1 MDSVRTMLFTYLRA
15 AWRRRWLGVVVAWLV
30 CGVGWVGTYTIP
42 NQFESNARLFV
53 DADAILT
60 PLLRGIAADSAPT
73 TQLEI
78 LQRTLLSK
86 PNLEKLISK
95 TDLDLSLNGLSDR
108 ERMIGRLAT
117 EIKVTP
123 QTKNLFTISYRDKN
137 PKLAHDVVQTLLTIF
152 VEAATGSNRIDMENA
167 KRFLER
173 QIQSYEQQ
181 LRAAEKRRAD
191 FRVRYMEILPNDL
204 NPNVGALE
212 AARTQVTQITDKLQ
226 DAVIQ
231 RDSLRQEVE
240 NTPPMLVAEGG
251 VYQPGFGPGGAPK
264 KTRLEEAQDT
274 LAGLLLKDTKQHPD
288 VIAQMRLIDYLKA
301 HPDDAAA
308 KTAGPGKAAG
318 SGKAG
323 PGKAGSGKEAQGT
336 EAAAGDEAVGG
347 TTTPK
352 RSVPNPVYDQLKIS
366 LIQAETQV
374 GSLTR
379 QRDEAV
385 RTQDRLDKISKEQ
398 PGLFAEYQ
406 NMDRDYTVLR
416 RNYEELLGRL
426 QSANIAQAADTQAD
440 KVKLQVIDPPEV
452 PRIPAAPNRPLL
464 VTGVLL
470 GGLAIGLGMT
480 VLFGQLDRSF
490 SSVDELRTLG
500 LPVLGGISVLG
511 MAPFRQRFM
520 TVLRFS
526 VAVAVL
532 MVVYSTLMVIILHKA
547 ALI

>member
-30 CGVGWVGTYTIP
+30 CVLGWAGTYAMH

-73 TQLEI
+73 TQMEI

-86 PNLEKLISK
+86 PNLEKLVSK
-95 TDLDLSLNGLSDR
+95 TDLDLTLNGPSDR
-108 ERMIGRLAT
+108 ERLINRLAA
-117 EIKVTP
+117 EIHVIP
-123 QTKNLFTISYRDKN
+123 QTRNLFTITYRDKS

-152 VEAATGSNRIDMENA
+152 VESATGSNRTDMENA
-167 KRFLER
+167 RRFLER

-181 LRAAEKRRAD
+181 LRGAEKRRAD
-191 FRVRYMEILPNDL
+191 FRVRYMELLPNDM
-204 NPNVGALE
+204 NPNVGAIE
-212 AARTQVTQITDKLQ
+212 NARNRVQDVTDKLQ
-226 DAVIQ
+226 DAVIA

-251 VYQPGFGPGGAPK
+251 VLVNGVPVGGGAGGAK
-264 KTRLEEAQDT
+264 AQLAQAEEQ
-274 LAGLLLKDTKQHPD
+274 LSQLLLKDTEQHPD
-288 VIAQMRLIDYLKA
+288 VIAQRKLIDFLKTQKDEA
-301 HPDDAAA
+301 PVAA
-308 KTAGPGKAAG
+308 KRPAGAG
-318 SGKAG
+318 STD
-323 PGKAGSGKEAQGT
+323 PGQGT
-336 EAAAGDEAVGG
+336 M
-347 TTTPK
+347 TPK
-352 RSVPNPVYDQLKIS
+352 RSVPNPVYDQLKIK
-366 LIQAETQV
+366 LIESDTNV
-374 GSLTR
+374 SSLTR

-385 RTQDRLDKISKEQ
+385 KAQDRLDKISKEQ

-406 NMDRDYTVLR
+406 NMDRDYNVLR

-452 PRIPAAPNRPLL
+452 PRIPVAPNRPLL
-464 VTGVLL
+464 VTGVLM

-480 VLFGQLDRSF
+480 ILFGQFDRSF

>member
-1 MDSVRTMLFTYLRA
+1 MDSVRTMLSTYLRA

-30 CGVGWVGTYTIP
+30 CCVGWVATYAIP

-95 TDLDLSLNGLSDR
+95 TDLDLTLNTPSDR
-108 ERMIGRLAT
+108 ERLINRLAND
-117 EIKVTP
+117 IKVVP
-123 QTKNLFTISYRDKN
+123 QTKNLFTISYRDPN

-152 VEAATGSNRIDMENA
+152 IEAATGSNRIDMENA
-167 KRFLER
+167 RRFLER

-212 AARTQVTQITDKLQ
+212 AARTAVQTISDKLQ
-226 DAVIQ
+226 DAIIQ

-251 VYQPGFGPGGAPK
+251 VFQPGGPGGLH
-264 KTRLEEAQDT
+264 KTRLQDAEDT
-274 LAGLLLKDTKQHPD
+274 LQTLLLKDTDQHPD
-288 VIAQMRLIDYLKA
+288 VIAQRKLIDYLKA
-301 HPDDAAA
+301 HPDDGDPGAAA
-308 KTAGPGKAAG
+308 SNAKGSDGKTVGADPA
-318 SGKAG
+318 
-323 PGKAGSGKEAQGT
+323 
-336 EAAAGDEAVGG
+336 GG
-347 TTTPK
+347 TTTPR
-352 RSVPNPVYDQLKIS
+352 RSVPNPVYDQLKIK
-366 LIQAETQV
+366 LIEADTQV
-374 GSLTR
+374 ASLTR
-379 QRDEAV
+379 QHDEAV
-385 RTQDRLDKISKEQ
+385 QAQDRLEKISREQ

-406 NMDRDYTVLR
+406 NMDRDYNVLR
-416 RNYEELLGRL
+416 KNYEDLLGRL

-440 KVKLQVIDPPEV
+440 KVKLQIIDPPEV

-470 GGLAIGLGMT
+470 AGVTIGLGVT

-511 MAPFRQRFM
+511 MAPLRQRLM
-520 TVLRFS
+520 TAMRFS
-526 VAVAVL
+526 AAVVVL
-532 MVVYSTLMVIILHKA
+532 MAVYGIVMVHILRTA

>member
-1 MDSVRTMLFTYLRA
+1 MDSVRTMLFQYLRA

-108 ERMIGRLAT
+108 ERMINRLAI

-123 QTKNLFTISYRDKN
+123 QTRNLFTISYRDKS

-152 VEAATGSNRIDMENA
+152 VEAATGSNRADMENA
-167 KRFLER
+167 RRFLER

-212 AARTQVTQITDKLQ
+212 GARAQVTAISGRLQ

-251 VYQPGFGPGGAPK
+251 VYQPGGPGGPP
-264 KTRLEEAQDT
+264 KTRLQAAEENLQS
-274 LAGLLLKDTKQHPD
+274 LLLKDTDQHPD
-288 VIAQMRLIDYLKA
+288 VIAQRKLIEYLKG
-301 HPDDAAA
+301 HPAEEGKGKGTAAAADAA
-308 KTAGPGKAAG
+308 
-318 SGKAG
+318 
-323 PGKAGSGKEAQGT
+323 
-336 EAAAGDEAVGG
+336 GG

-366 LIQAETQV
+366 LIQADTQV
-374 GSLTR
+374 ASLTR

-385 RTQDRLDKISKEQ
+385 KTQDRLDKISKEQ

-406 NMDRDYTVLR
+406 NMDRDYTVLK

-470 GGLAIGLGMT
+470 GGLAVGLGMT

-511 MAPFRQRFM
+511 MAPFRQRLM
-520 TVLRFS
+520 TAMRFS
-526 VAVAVL
+526 AAVAVL
-532 MVVYSTLMVIILHKA
+532 MVVYGGLMVHILRSA

>member
-1 MDSVRTMLFTYLRA
+1 MDSVRTMLFQYLRA

-30 CGVGWVGTYTIP
+30 CGVGWVGTYTIR
-42 NQFESNARLFV
+42 NQFESSARLFV

-86 PNLEKLISK
+86 PNLEKLVSK
-95 TDLDLSLNGLSDR
+95 TDLDLTLNGPSDR
-108 ERMIGRLAT
+108 ERLIGRLGS
-117 EIKVTP
+117 EIKVIP
-123 QTKNLFTISYRDKN
+123 QTRNLFTISFRDKS

-152 VEAATGSNRIDMENA
+152 VESATGSNRTDMENA
-167 KRFLER
+167 RRFLER

-191 FRVRYMEILPNDL
+191 FRVRYMEIMPNDL
-204 NPNVGALE
+204 NPNIGALE
-212 AARTQVTQITDKLQ
+212 NARNVVANLNGKLQ
-226 DAVIQ
+226 DAVIG

-251 VYQPGFGPGGAPK
+251 GLAFAGPGQ
-264 KTRLEEAQDT
+264 KTKVQDAEDNLRSMMLRYT
-274 LAGLLLKDTKQHPD
+274 DHHPD
-288 VIAQMRLIDYLKA
+288 VIAQKKLIEFLKGRGA
-301 HPDDAAA
+301 EDPRPRVAGAT
-308 KTAGPGKAAG
+308 KTAD
-318 SGKAG
+318 
-323 PGKAGSGKEAQGT
+323 GT
-336 EAAAGDEAVGG
+336 EAPGPA
-347 TTTPK
+347 TIPK
-352 RSVPNPVYDQLKIS
+352 RSVPNPVYDQLKVK
-366 LIQAETQV
+366 LIEAETGV
-374 GSLTR
+374 ASLTR

-385 RTQDRLDKISKEQ
+385 RSQDRLEKISKEQ

-406 NMDRDYTVLR
+406 NMDRDYNVLR

-452 PRIPAAPNRPLL
+452 PRIPVAPNRPLL

-470 GGLAIGLGMT
+470 GGFAVGLGMT

-511 MAPFRQRFM
+511 MAPFRQRLM
-520 TVLRFS
+520 TALRFGA
-526 VAVAVL
+526 AVAVL
-532 MVVYSTLMVIILHKA
+532 MVVYGGLMVHILRSA

>member
-1 MDSVRTMLFTYLRA
+1 MDSLRTMLFQYLRA
-15 AWRRRWLGVVVAWLV
+15 AWRRRWLGVVVAWLA
-30 CGVGWVGTYTIP
+30 CGLGWVGIYSIP

-95 TDLDLSLNGLSDR
+95 TDLDLTLNRPSDR
-108 ERMIGRLAT
+108 ERMINRLAT

-123 QTKNLFTISYRDKN
+123 QTKNLFTISYRDPN

-152 VEAATGSNRIDMENA
+152 IEAATGSNRTDMENA
-167 KRFLER
+167 RRFLER
-173 QIQSYEQQ
+173 QIQSYELQ

-212 AARTQVTQITDKLQ
+212 AARTAVMTVSDKLQ
-226 DAVIQ
+226 DAIIQ

-251 VYQPGFGPGGAPK
+251 IYQPGGGVR
-264 KTRLEEAQDT
+264 KTRLQEAEDAMQ
-274 LAGLLLKDTKQHPD
+274 ALLLKDTDQHPD
-288 VIAQMRLIDYLKA
+288 VIAQKKLIDYLKS
-301 HPDDAAA
+301 HPDGDDAGAAAAA
-308 KTAGPGKAAG
+308 KGTGAG
-318 SGKAG
+318 
-323 PGKAGSGKEAQGT
+323 T
-336 EAAAGDEAVGG
+336 TAAGDPAGG

-352 RSVPNPVYDQLKIS
+352 RSVPNPVYDQLKIR
-366 LIQAETQV
+366 LIEADTQV
-374 GSLTR
+374 ASLTR
-379 QRDEAV
+379 QHDEAMQ
-385 RTQDRLDKISKEQ
+385 TQDRLEKISREQ

-406 NMDRDYTVLR
+406 NMDRDYNVLR
-416 RNYEELLGRL
+416 KNYEDLLGRL

-440 KVKLQVIDPPEV
+440 KGKLQVIDPPEV

>member
-1 MDSVRTMLFTYLRA
+1 MDSVRTMLFQYLRA
-15 AWRRRWLGVVVAWLV
+15 AWRRRWLGVIVAWLV
-30 CGVGWVGTYTIP
+30 CGLGWVGTYSIP

-117 EIKVTP
+117 DIKVTP
-123 QTKNLFTISYRDKN
+123 QTRNLFTISYRDKS

-152 VEAATGSNRIDMENA
+152 VESATGSNRTDMENA
-167 KRFLER
+167 RRFLER

-191 FRVRYMEILPNDL
+191 FRVRYMEIMPNDM

-212 AARTQVTQITDKLQ
+212 GARARVTALSGTLQ
-226 DAVIQ
+226 DAIIQ
-231 RDSLRQEVE
+231 RDSLRQEVD
-240 NTPPMLVAEGG
+240 NTPPMLVAEAGIF
-251 VYQPGFGPGGAPK
+251 QAGGAAAPGDPRAN
-264 KTRLEEAQDT
+264 RLRDAEET
-274 LAGLLLKDTKQHPD
+274 LRTLLFKDTEQHPD
-288 VIAQMRLIDYLKA
+288 VISQRKLIEYLKKQPA
-301 HPDDAAA
+301 DLGPA
-308 KTAGPGKAAG
+308 KGTTGKAA
-318 SGKAG
+318 AG
-323 PGKAGSGKEAQGT
+323 EDQAGGMSS
-336 EAAAGDEAVGG
+336 
-347 TTTPK
+347 PK

-366 LIQAETQV
+366 LIQADTQV
-374 GSLTR
+374 ASLTR
-379 QRDEAV
+379 QRDEALKS
-385 RTQDRLDKISKEQ
+385 QDRLEKISKEQ

-406 NMDRDYTVLR
+406 NMDRDYNVLR

-464 VTGVLL
+464 VSGVLL
-470 GGLAIGLGMT
+470 GGLAVGLGMT

-511 MAPFRQRFM
+511 MAPFRQRLM
-520 TVLRFS
+520 TGLRFS
-526 VAVAVL
+526 AAVGVL
-532 MVVYSTLMVIILHKA
+532 MVVYGGLMVHILRSA

>member
-1 MDSVRTMLFTYLRA
+1 MDSVRTMLFQYLRA

-108 ERMIGRLAT
+108 ERMINRLAT

-123 QTKNLFTISYRDKN
+123 QTRNLFTISYRDKS

-152 VEAATGSNRIDMENA
+152 VEAATGSNRTDMENA
-167 KRFLER
+167 RRFLER

-212 AARTQVTQITDKLQ
+212 GARAQVTAISGRLQ

-231 RDSLRQEVE
+231 RDALRQEVE

-251 VYQPGFGPGGAPK
+251 VYQPGGPGDPQKA
-264 KTRLEEAQDT
+264 RLREAEET
-274 LAGLLLKDTKQHPD
+274 LRALLFKDTEQHPD
-288 VIAQMRLIDYLKA
+288 VITQHKLIEYLKG
-301 HPDDAAA
+301 HPAEEGKGTARAADAA
-308 KTAGPGKAAG
+308 
-318 SGKAG
+318 
-323 PGKAGSGKEAQGT
+323 
-336 EAAAGDEAVGG
+336 GG

-366 LIQAETQV
+366 LIQADTQV
-374 GSLTR
+374 ASLTR

-385 RTQDRLDKISKEQ
+385 KMQDRLDKISKEQ

-452 PRIPAAPNRPLL
+452 PRIPVAPNRPLL

-470 GGLAIGLGMT
+470 GGLAVGLGMT

-511 MAPFRQRFM
+511 MAPFRQRLM
-520 TVLRFS
+520 TAMRFGA
-526 VAVAVL
+526 AVAVL
-532 MVVYSTLMVIILHKA
+532 MVVYGGLMVHILRSA

>member
-1 MDSVRTMLFTYLRA
+1 MDSIRTMLFTYLRA

-86 PNLEKLISK
+86 PNMEKLISK

-108 ERMIGRLAT
+108 ERMIGRLAN

-123 QTKNLFTISYRDKN
+123 QTRNLFTISYRDRS

-152 VEAATGSNRIDMENA
+152 IEAATGSNRTDMENA

-173 QIQSYEQQ
+173 QIQSFEQQ

-204 NPNVGALE
+204 NPNIGALE
-212 AARTQVTQITDKLQ
+212 GARTVVMQVTDKLE

-251 VYQPGFGPGGAPK
+251 VYQPGFAPGGAPK
-264 KTRLEEAQDT
+264 KTRLEDAQDT
-274 LAGLLLKDTKQHPD
+274 LAGLLLKDTPQHPD
-288 VIAQMRLIDYLKA
+288 VIAQMRLIDYLKT
-301 HPDDAAA
+301 HPDDTGSARAAGHG
-308 KTAGPGKAAG
+308 KTAGAGKAGVGKAA
-318 SGKAG
+318 
-323 PGKAGSGKEAQGT
+323 PGT
-336 EAAAGDEAVGG
+336 EMAAGDEAAGG

-366 LIQAETQV
+366 LIQADTQV
-374 GSLTR
+374 ASLTR
-379 QRDEAV
+379 ARDEAV
-385 RTQDRLDKISKEQ
+385 RAQDRLEKISKEQ

-464 VTGVLL
+464 VSGVLL

-520 TVLRFS
+520 TVLRFGT
-526 VAVAVL
+526 ALAVL
-532 MVVYSTLMVIILHKA
+532 MVVYSTLMVIILRKA

>member
-1 MDSVRTMLFTYLRA
+1 MLFQYLRA
-15 AWRRRWLGVVVAWLV
+15 AWRRRWLGVAVAWLV
-30 CGVGWVGTYTIP
+30 CGIGWVGTYTIP

-53 DADAILT
+53 DADAVLT

-108 ERMIGRLAT
+108 ERMINRLAID
-117 EIKVTP
+117 IKVVP

-152 VEAATGSNRIDMENA
+152 IESATGSNRTDMENA
-167 KRFLER
+167 RRFLER

-212 AARTQVTQITDKLQ
+212 TARTNVTAISGRLE

-251 VYQPGFGPGGAPK
+251 VYQPGGPGAPQ
-264 KTRLEEAQDT
+264 KTELGKAEDQ
-274 LAGLLLKDTKQHPD
+274 LQSLLLKDTAQHPD
-288 VIAQMRLIDYLKA
+288 VIAQKKLIDYLKS
-301 HPDDAAA
+301 HPSAPASPAKPAAKGEDAA
-308 KTAGPGKAAG
+308 
-318 SGKAG
+318 
-323 PGKAGSGKEAQGT
+323 
-336 EAAAGDEAVGG
+336 GG
-347 TTTPK
+347 VTTPK

-366 LIQAETQV
+366 LIQADTNV

-385 RTQDRLDKISKEQ
+385 KTQDRLEKISKEQ

-470 GGLAIGLGMT
+470 GGLAVGLGMT

-511 MAPFRQRFM
+511 MAPFRQRLM
-520 TVLRFS
+520 TGMRFGA
-526 VAVAVL
+526 AVTVL
-532 MVVYSTLMVIILHKA
+532 MVVYGGLMVHILRSA